1 MQYSPYSATMN
12 PYQTI
17 YNNGGADAYQ
27 PSWGYSDLFAHTLG
41 IDGTLPLGYTRQQYN
56 EERALAAESMWKSP
70 LLGLQTFA
78 VGTAASHAIFGS
90 PLQNLSRLVGGV
102 QGASAFN
109 AGFNGRPVF
118 ADLWSARQEMLE
130 AGKNWRAGL
139 QGLTPEGSVASLRHD
154 YVNAKNTWQTLNGQ
168 SQAAT
173 MASGTFW
180 GRVGAFSRNV
190 ADFKSAVQASTETL
204 IRGGGNVLGSVA
216 RYGTQA
222 VGSTFETALDI
233 SLNGAVSPWL
243 RNQGTSLVNLANNP
257 NGWISKASEGLGRIT
272 ELESNLAKATEAFR
286 GAKTAAE
293 ATRLEAGV
301 IKATKELEQASKF
314 GSLGRGWTKLK
325 GGLANSVKNIGQALK
340 SGNGISKI
348 LGAGVGNLTTGAI
361 GLASPILSSFL
372 NPVTMAEMY
381 LLDQTIGYTTETYQ
395 NYQTENEIKRN
406 LMAKGGRILQ
416 YGFADG
422 ARGLQGGLSTSQ
434 QDRLVS
440 TIKKMA
446 AVGASQGDAFGLGA
460 DSLFGG
466 HTRYS
471 ERLKEL
477 KSILN
482 VGTDMGFFD
491 MSRSM
496 DDFEKKFKQT
506 VETVDKLAKMLKR
519 TKGEIMTVMANVQN
533 TEGLYNMGA
542 INASVLKKDYA
553 SRLSGVDMTTAMQES
568 AAGAQMGRQHG
579 FSAAMGANL
588 MSDSRILMS
597 NALRSGDLTREDI
610 FRLGGEQGVVT
621 NLQQGYLNAMDDPVV
636 QAELAMGMVR
646 DPATGKMTFSAD
658 RLKRLATA
666 SDAELRRMSRE
677 RTDFMTTKS
686 YSRIRQA
693 TFAGGKMYDAMRYLR
708 TALAKGEVSQD
719 QYNMAIAGAVRQKM
733 LRYHMDESSAQ
744 YQETLRLEL
753 ENLTGDPTTA
763 NIIAKQMLGG
773 YAGMQAHNDFAVAVD
788 RYRSGYD
795 KSGFGFMTMLNATT
809 SGWGRGAGAIGAVG
823 LGALVTIASGGNAAA
838 GLVGSTIGYNL
849 GQLAYTGAGIL
860 ANKIDPSSNLAL
872 MYRDQVKQE
881 LRAKGINPNY
891 LDSYL
896 FGKSDAE
903 KVSEYSRE
911 ELVNKLTFSSAHDFI
926 TSRYGNTGDRKSANW
941 IKLEEGSRDFK
952 ASSDAKKEELIS
964 KAERANKAS
973 LKGVHGTLAG
983 YLNYLS
989 SDLKEFGL
997 DAEEVETIKG
1007 IQKAIQNGETYDL
1020 TNLSP
1025 DKLKNIGRVIET
1037 SIQAGMKAGL
1047 DRDTMMDTVMNT
1059 LQTDTSDFWATGKT
1073 RVTEAYLREKSTG
1086 YASNERLKGE
1096 ASTYGK
1102 WLLGANTATEERIAN
1117 QGGFGWDYFK
1127 EHKLKTGLV
1136 FVGGVLT
1143 ALPTMGLSG
1152 AAAGAYLDAD
1162 AKAEY
1167 LKRYK
1172 SALDISDSVAENLD
1186 KVVADPT
1193 AANRAWLSQNLEKIL
1208 PLLDERT
1215 FAEEG
1220 NLIRTLSEGGNL
1232 SADQMKKLRTFS
1244 TNLLYLKDDQAV
1256 DRYARKASASY
1267 GNRVK
1272 NNGTQLDEYIA
1283 LLSGYITKEGAKG
1296 FDDKLKKEGFD
1307 DARAFIQKMV
1317 DEGKDAYG
1325 DLFHKGD
1332 RERLMELLKDKNLN
1346 GAELLRK
1353 ASAELVASEIDYMG
1367 KEEVDKKGKVDY
1379 AAGNGG
1385 DIAYKT
1391 SELCHTAATILQSVI
1406 GRLGY

>member
-17 YNNGGADAYQ
+17 YNNGGAGAYQ
-27 PSWGYSDLFAHTLG
+27 PTWGYSDLFAHTLD
-41 IDGTLPLGYTRQQYN
+41 IDSTLPLGYTRQQYN

-78 VGTAASHAIFGS
+78 VGTAASHVIFGS

-109 AGFNGRPVF
+109 TGFNGAPAF
-118 ADLWSARQEMLE
+118 SDLWSARQNMLE
-130 AGKNWRAGL
+130 AGRNWRAGL
-139 QGLTPEGSVASLRHD
+139 QGLTPEGSVASLRQD
-154 YVNAKNTWQTLNGQ
+154 YVNAKNTWQALNRQ
-168 SQAAT
+168 SQAAIT
-173 MASGTFW
+173 ASGTFW
-180 GRVGAFSRNV
+180 GKVGTFSRNI

-204 IRGGGNVLGSVA
+204 IRGGGNVLGSVVK
-216 RYGTQA
+216 YSTQA

-243 RNQGTSLVNLANNP
+243 KNQGTSLVNLANNP
-257 NGWISKASEGLGRIT
+257 NGWIAKASEGLGKIT

-293 ATRLEAGV
+293 ATKLEAGV

-314 GSLGRGWTKLK
+314 GSLGRSWTKLK
-325 GGLANSVKNIGQALK
+325 GGLANSVKSIGQALK

-348 LGAGVGNLTTGAI
+348 LGAGIGNLTTGAI

-381 LLDQTIGYTTETYQ
+381 LLDQTIGYTTDTYQ

-422 ARGLQGGLSTSQ
+422 ARGLQGGFSVSQ
-434 QDRLVS
+434 QDQLVS
-440 TIKKMA
+440 TIRKMA
-446 AVGASQGDAFGLGA
+446 AVGASQGDVFGLGA

-471 ERLKEL
+471 ERLREL

-533 TEGLYNMGA
+533 TEGLYSMGA

-553 SRLSGVDMTTAMQES
+553 SRLSGVDLTTAMQES

-753 ENLTGDPTTA
+753 EGLTGDPTTA
-763 NIIAKQMLGG
+763 GIIAKQMLGG

-795 KSGFGFMTMLNATT
+795 KSGFGFMTMLNA
-809 SGWGRGAGAIGAVG
+809 SSNNMGRGAGL
-823 LGALVTIASGGNAAA
+823 LGAAFVGGIATVASGGAA
-838 GLVGSTIGYNL
+838 GLIGATVGYNI
-849 GQLAYTGAGIL
+849 GQGIYTGVGIL
-860 ANKIDPSSNLAL
+860 ANRIDPTSNLAL
-872 MYRDQVKQE
+872 GYRDQIKQE

-891 LDSYL
+891 VDTYL
-896 FGKSDAE
+896 FGKSDIE
-903 KVSEYSRE
+903 KLSEYSSE
-911 ELVNKLTFSSAHDFI
+911 QLSAKLAIASKFGMISSKYAGTDDY
-926 TSRYGNTGDRKSANW
+926 SSVRWRQLK
-941 IKLEEGSRDFK
+941 EGSTAFSKESDTK
-952 ASSDAKKEELIS
+952 KTSLIQMAIAANNASG
-964 KAERANKAS
+964 
-973 LKGVHGTLAG
+973 KGVNGTLAG
-983 YLNYLS
+983 YLNYYTN
-989 SDLKEFGL
+989 DLIKEFGL
-997 DAEEVETIKG
+997 NADEVKALKG
-1007 IQKAIQNGETYDL
+1007 IQKAIRDNDTFDTTELGNNVDL
-1020 TNLSP
+1020 R
-1025 DKLKNIGRVIET
+1025 KLGRVIET
-1037 SIQAGMKAGL
+1037 SISAGVKGGL
-1047 DRDTMMDTVMNT
+1047 DRGTMVDTLMNT
-1059 LQTDTSDFWATGKT
+1059 LQTETTDFWTFGKSK
-1073 RVTEAYLREKSTG
+1073 VTEAFLKEKSAG
-1086 YASNERLKGE
+1086 VSARELIKGKAGFWGNFLYG
-1096 ASTYGK
+1096 ASTN
-1102 WLLGANTATEERIAN
+1102 LEERIAKRGSMFSLDYTKEN
-1117 QGGFGWDYFK
+1117 WGKGLAATYFLGLLGRWD
-1127 EHKLKTGLV
+1127 LAGL
-1136 FVGGVLT
+1136 
-1143 ALPTMGLSG
+1143 
-1152 AAAGAYLDAD
+1152 YLDSD
-1162 AKAEY
+1162 AKKQY
-1167 LKRYK
+1167 LEKYK
-1172 SALDISDSVAENLD
+1172 SALAIDDQVAADLYDSINTPSA
-1186 KVVADPT
+1186 KG
-1193 AANRAWLSQNLEKIL
+1193 RAWLASNISKINPYLDDSVFAQELEALKAYAGGEDL
-1208 PLLDERT
+1208 TSKQQKLL
-1215 FAEEG
+1215 
-1220 NLIRTLSEGGNL
+1220 
-1232 SADQMKKLRTFS
+1232 KTFS
-1244 TNLLYLKDDQAV
+1244 TNLIGLKYSKELESGAK
-1256 DRYARKASASY
+1256 KAMASY
-1267 GNRVK
+1267 ASREDA
-1272 NNGTQLDEYIA
+1272 NNKTSLDEDLT
-1283 LLSGYITKEGAKG
+1283 LLAGYLSVEGKEKFKG
-1296 FDDKLKKEGFD
+1296 K
-1307 DARAFIQKMV
+1307 DARAFLKSMLV
-1317 DEGKDAYG
+1317 EAGSNTDLDLWSKDEQTRIRALLEKKDSNDKPLSDA
-1325 DLFHKGD
+1325 
-1332 RERLMELLKDKNLN
+1332 ELLKS
-1346 GAELLRK
+1346 
-1353 ASAELVASEIDYMG
+1353 ASTIVVNEELVRLG
-1367 KEEVDKKGKVDY
+1367 KKEEDAKGKVDY
-1379 AAGNGG
+1379 NSGTG
-1385 DIAYKT
+1385 DTLKITAQT
-1391 SELCHTAATILQSVI
+1391 AELCHSSAVLLDSVVR
-1406 GRLGY
+1406 RLGY